1 MSTYKSSGAIPP
13 RQAGSRPLKRIATMA
28 GAYGQRNY
36 TVHDIRA
43 LKGQRTLV
51 ETLAFTPEEAAAA
64 EEAGSRGAAER
75 CGGIPRRELDTLLG

>member
-13 RQAGSRPLKRIATMA
+13 REPGRRPLKRIATMA
-28 GAYGQRNY
+28 GVYGQRNH
-36 TVHDIRA
+36 TVRDIRE

-64 EEAGSRGAAER
+64 
-75 CGGIPRRELDTLLG
+75 